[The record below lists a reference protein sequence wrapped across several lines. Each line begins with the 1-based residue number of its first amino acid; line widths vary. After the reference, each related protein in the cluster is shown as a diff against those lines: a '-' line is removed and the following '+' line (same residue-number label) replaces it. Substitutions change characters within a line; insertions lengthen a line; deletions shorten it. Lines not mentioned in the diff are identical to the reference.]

1 MRFSVFTH
9 AEHYL
14 YENRLYSYGPYVKE
28 MNYWIRGFEE
38 VRIIA
43 PLSEKMPGRIDSF
56 YEHPKIQIA
65 DIPRLHFKKNSFFRN
80 LEKSL
85 QVMKACFTEMKKA
98 DHIHLRC
105 PGNTGMIAMI
115 ISSLLPSKPKTVKYA
130 GNWDPKS
137 EQPLSYRFQKWW
149 LSNTF
154 LTRNA
159 KVLVY
164 GNWENQIKNIIP
176 FFTASFSETEKI
188 SATKEFKAPFCFIFC
203 GSLVEGKNP
212 LLALQIIHQLYSKD
226 LDVSLDIYGDG
237 EEMESILRY
246 IEKHELENIITM
258 HGNQPQE
265 ILKKA
270 YQEAHFSILPSK
282 SEGWP
287 KALAEGMF
295 FGCIPIGTAVSCV
308 PWMLGEGCRGILLQ
322 APPAPPLA
330 LPSPLNSPKGEKG
343 RVLGAAERISRLL
356 KNEEEMEKMSQRAR
370 EWSQQYTLE
379 RFRDEIHKLL

>member
-14 YENRLYSYGPYVKE
+14 YENRLYAYGPYVKE

-43 PLSEKMPGRIDSF
+43 PISEKMPGSIDSF
-56 YEHPKIQIA
+56 YDHPKIEIA
-65 DIPRLHFKKNSFFRN
+65 DIPSLHFKNDSFFRN

-85 QVMKACFTEMKKA
+85 QVMKTCFSEMKKA

-115 ISSLLPSKPKTVKYA
+115 ISSLFPSKSKTVKYA

-164 GNWENQIKNIIP
+164 GNWENQSKNIIP
-176 FFTASFSETEKI
+176 FFTASFSEKEKVSI
-188 SATKEFKAPFCFIFC
+188 LKDFKAPFKFVFC

-212 LLALQIIHQLYSKD
+212 LYAVEIIHQLSKKGIEA
-226 LDVSLDIYGDG
+226 SLDIYGEGQERTVIAD
-237 EEMESILRY
+237 Y
-246 IEKHELENIITM
+246 IEAHQLNDFIIM

-270 YQEAHFSILPSK
+270 YKEAHFSLLPSK

-295 FGCIPIGTAVSCV
+295 FRCIPIGTEVSCV
-308 PWMLGEGCRGILLQ
+308 PWMLGEGCRGILISPPLTPGAPL
-322 APPAPPLA
+322 APP
-330 LPSPLNSPKGEKG
+330 KGGRIQEAVEKIG
-343 RVLGAAERISRLL
+343 GLIED
-356 KNEEEMEKMSQRAR
+356 EEKMQKMSQRAC
-370 EWSQQYTLE
+370 EWSQEYTLE
-379 RFRDEIHKLL
+379 RFRDEIHNLL